1 MKFKLTSDIWTGALI
16 CLTVFSLILFFSL
29 PVLSHAYTVGES
41 LRSLQIFDRSVVPNR
56 VPFFLVFLVPV
67 GSLTVILSAI
77 FFAWSLK
84 KFGRNFKTGVIAIL
98 PSLAIIAVCIGV
110 VIYYDNLITAMA
122 DYVTVQR
129 SLGPLPL
136 NKIELELRSLQFNC
150 FLLAWVGPP
159 LALLAVGGL
168 CQLALSESASDL

>member
-1 MKFKLTSDIWTGALI
+1 MNFKLTPDIWTGALI
-16 CLTVFSLILFFSL
+16 ALTAFSIICLFSL
-29 PVLSHAYTVGES
+29 PVISHAYTVGES
-41 LRSLQIFDRSVVPNR
+41 LCNLQIFDRSVVPKL
-56 VPFFLVFLVPV
+56 VPFFIVFLVPV

-84 KFGRNFKTGVIAIL
+84 KFGRNFKTGAIAIL
-98 PSLAIIAVCIGV
+98 PSLAIIVVCVGV
-110 VIYYDNLITAMA
+110 VVYYDFFVTAMA

-168 CQLALSESASDL
+168 CNLALSESTSDL

>member
-1 MKFKLTSDIWTGALI
+1 MTALTA
-16 CLTVFSLILFFSL
+16 FSLILFFSL
-29 PVLSHAYTVGES
+29 PVFSHAYTVGES
-41 LRSLQIFDRSVVPNR
+41 LRILQISDSSVVPNR
-56 VPFFLVFLVPV
+56 TPFFLVFLIPV

-84 KFGRNFKTGVIAIL
+84 KFGRNFKTGVIAVL

-129 SLGPLPL
+129 SLGPMPL

-159 LALLAVGGL
+159 LALFAVGGL
-168 CQLALSESASDL
+168 CKLALSESVSDL